1 MLHLGSL
8 CLKCALVL
16 IRGKAG
22 ARFLLAS
29 SGPDNR
35 CRYLAQELVM
45 VKPRDIWTHRD
56 SRMVL
61 ELREKNYTIRKIAA
75 ELNCSTSHV
84 QKAIKGEL

>member
-1 MLHLGSL
+1 
-8 CLKCALVL
+8 
-16 IRGKAG
+16 
-22 ARFLLAS
+22 
-29 SGPDNR
+29 
-35 CRYLAQELVM
+35 M